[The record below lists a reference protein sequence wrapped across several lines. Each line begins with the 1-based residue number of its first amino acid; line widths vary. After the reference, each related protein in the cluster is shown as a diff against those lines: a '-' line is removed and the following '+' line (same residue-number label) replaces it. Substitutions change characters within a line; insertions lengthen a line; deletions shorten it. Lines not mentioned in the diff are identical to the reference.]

1 MKRKTLFRIE
11 LPYRGSF
18 DATGFSFGEGEKSV
32 CIVGAMRGN
41 EVQQLFL
48 ASQLVRR
55 LAAIEREGG
64 IAPSKEI
71 LVVPTVNHISTNVGK
86 RFWAAD
92 NTDINRMFPGYDQG
106 ETTQRI
112 AAGLFEAVRG
122 YAYGIQFP
130 SFYLEG
136 DFLPH
141 VRYMRV
147 EGPTAEAGDLFGLRY
162 VVARTPMPFDTG
174 TLNYNWRLWDTDAY
188 SVYTGTTDRADTLAA
203 REAARGCLRFMAR
216 VGAIDYPC
224 DRGYL
229 PAHFD
234 ENVLVKAFTTRGG
247 FLRRLV
253 GPGDTVEAGSRIA
266 EVISAL
272 DGETVEVVRAPVGG
286 IVFFACST
294 PLVTEHTVAFTIVPR
309 GADCA

>member
-1 MKRKTLFRIE
+1 MRQETLFSIE
-11 LPYRGSF
+11 LPYRDRF
-18 DATGFSFGEGEKSV
+18 DVAGYVFGEGEKCV

-55 LAAIEREGG
+55 LKRIEHEGG
-64 IAPSKEI
+64 IVDGKMI
-71 LVVPTVNHISTNVGK
+71 MVVPTVNHLSMNVGK

-92 NTDINRMFPGYDQG
+92 NTDINRMFPGYDRG

-112 AAGLFEAVRG
+112 AAGLFSAVQG
-122 YAYGIQFP
+122 FTYGIQFP

-141 VRYMRV
+141 VRAMTAP
-147 EGPTAEAGDLFGLRY
+147 GPGIEAGDLFGLRY
-162 VVARTPMPFDTG
+162 VVTRQPTPFETT
-174 TLNYNWRLWDTDAY
+174 TLNYNWRLWNTDAY
-188 SVYTGTTDRADTLAA
+188 SVYTGTTDRVDARAA

-234 ENVLVKAFTTRGG
+234 DSVLVRAYTTRGG
-247 FLRRLV
+247 FFRRLV
-253 GPGDTVEAGSRIA
+253 VPGDTVERGSVMAKIVSPLNG
-266 EVISAL
+266 EVLEEI
-272 DGETVEVVRAPVGG
+272 RAPEGG
-286 IVFFACST
+286 IVFFACRTS
-294 PLVTEHTVAFTIVPR
+294 LVTEHTVVFTIVPR
-309 GADCA
+309 GADCS

>member
-1 MKRKTLFRIE
+1 MKRRTLFSIE

-18 DATGFSFGEGEKSV
+18 DVTGFSFGEGEKSV
-32 CIVGAMRGN
+32 CIVGAMRGD

-48 ASQLVRR
+48 ASQLVQR
-55 LAAIEREGG
+55 LARIEEAGG
-64 IAPSKEI
+64 IAPGKEI
-71 LVVPTVNHISTNVGK
+71 LVVPTVNHISMNVGK

-130 SFYLEG
+130 SYYLEG

-147 EGPTAEAGDLFGLRY
+147 PGPAADAADLFGLRY
-162 VVARTPMPFDTG
+162 VVARTPRPFETT

-188 SVYTGTTDRADTLAA
+188 SVYTGTTDRVDDDAA

-234 ENVLVKAFTTRGG
+234 ADVLVSAYSTRGG
-247 FLRRLV
+247 FLRRIV
-253 GPGDTVEAGSRIA
+253 RPGDTVEKGRPVARI
-266 EVISAL
+266 VSAL
-272 DGETVEVVRAPVGG
+272 SGEVLETVTAPASGV
-286 IVFFACST
+286 VFFACRT
-294 PLVTEHTVAFTIVPR
+294 PLVTEHTVLYTIIPR